1 MLCAITFPAFAQ
13 IDTEIQTA
21 IPTPLFSTVRSSI
34 FTASEGDIIVVKV
47 NGPEQLS
54 IEASIY
60 DDRHMLVAKEDP
72 EEQRAEFQYIVAVT
86 GSYYVVGRN
95 ISAVDGTF
103 SVFIRQGAKAE
114 PVRGKP
120 LAVVR
125 VFYAT
130 NRAPAKDARLSPYY
144 LNEPASTADYA
155 AGSCY
160 VRIPPN
166 HKLGELESLSTFQLT
181 VFRDPGTDIRITKL
195 EPEDNRSKFFQAIHD
210 KANETVDK
218 QVLVFIHGFNV
229 AFEDAARRAA
239 QISYD
244 LAFAGATVL
253 FSWPSNASPVAYKKD
268 QARADA
274 SVEVLERFLRDLPL
288 GAGTTNIHII
298 AHSMGNRVLT
308 QALERLAEDP
318 ATPRFRNAIMVAPD
332 INASTL
338 AQIAGIIHQTAS
350 RITLYASTKDL
361 ALKLSELNG
370 SPPRAGNHI
379 SYSTDLETIDASAA
393 NTELTA
399 WSHSY
404 FADSPLV
411 LGDLFHLLR
420 GEPPGMRFALDRICA
435 VTDCADGRVYWRF
448 RPSAVR

>member
-1 MLCAITFPAFAQ
+1 MLRQVARLSMLCAITFPAFAQ

-195 EPEDNRSKFFQAIHD
+195 EPEDNRVTFFQAIHD

-229 AFEDAARRAA
+229 AFEVRRAVPRRYRMIWPLREQRFCFPGLPTPA
-239 QISYD
+239 RSPIKRIRPAPM
-244 LAFAGATVL
+244 LA
-253 FSWPSNASPVAYKKD
+253 WKYW
-268 QARADA
+268 
-274 SVEVLERFLRDLPL
+274 
-288 GAGTTNIHII
+288 
-298 AHSMGNRVLT
+298 
-308 QALERLAEDP
+308 
-318 ATPRFRNAIMVAPD
+318 
-332 INASTL
+332 
-338 AQIAGIIHQTAS
+338 
-350 RITLYASTKDL
+350 
-361 ALKLSELNG
+361 NG
-370 SPPRAGNHI
+370 SARSAPRSWYDEHPHHRA
-379 SYSTDLETIDASAA
+379 
-393 NTELTA
+393 
-399 WSHSY
+399 
-404 FADSPLV
+404 
-411 LGDLFHLLR
+411 
-420 GEPPGMRFALDRICA
+420 
-435 VTDCADGRVYWRF
+435 
-448 RPSAVR
+448 